1 MKLEPVW
8 IELPLVLA
16 IHNRQLAEH
25 GGSEGIRDR
34 GLLES
39 ALFRPLNLLNYGN
52 PSIFELA
59 AAYGYGITKNHPFID
74 GNKRTSYVVM
84 RTFLKLNGYDLKASA
99 WEKYQTWILVA
110 EGKIDEVE
118 LADWIEKKSVKFE
131 LSTFKRFTRLT
142 QPTSAFN
149 VCLTNSL

>member
-1 MKLEPVW
+1 MKIEPVW

-25 GGSEGIRDR
+25 GGSERIRDR

-59 AAYGYGITKNHPFID
+59 AAYGYGINKNHPFID

-84 RTFLKLNGYDLKASA
+84 RTFLKLNGYDLNASA
-99 WEKYQTWILVA
+99 SEKYQTWILVA
-110 EGKIDEVE
+110 ESKIDEVE
-118 LADWIEKKSVKFE
+118 LADWIEKKSV
-131 LSTFKRFTRLT
+131 ST
-142 QPTSAFN
+142 PH
-149 VCLTNSL
+149 